1 MPLFSGIYPQV
12 AKNSG
17 RNYLPPVLPAA
28 ALPFP
33 FCWGGHGAEK
43 SLSLLW
49 PYWKMGGWRLLKLS
63 LHQRHHT
70 CLAYLHPGQSQHCHH
85 CSINIRS
92 MTWLLMSS
100 PYFRSCFSEAHQC
113 IQCCHSGTSSSHIHP
128 GGCWFYWLGRC
139 TVHGANY
146 GEVYGICDTD
156 KRGEGTL
163 SKCSNIFSR
172 VPY

>member
-33 FCWGGHGAEK
+33 VCWGGHGAEK

-70 CLAYLHPGQSQHCHH
+70 CLAYLHPGQSQRCQG
-85 CSINIRS
+85 RS
-92 MTWLLMSS
+92 MLVQKTFAAWRDSLCPHHISALAFQRPINASNVVTV
-100 PYFRSCFSEAHQC
+100 AHQVRTYTLEAAGFTDSVDVLYMAQ
-113 IQCCHSGTSSSHIHP
+113 IMEKFMEYVTQIK
-128 GGCWFYWLGRC
+128 
-139 TVHGANY
+139 
-146 GEVYGICDTD
+146 EV
-156 KRGEGTL
+156 RAL
-163 SKCSNIFSR
+163 
-172 VPY
+172 